1 MTQSRNVHLLPGNSC
16 RYPDGELCP
25 PNAGLFSL
33 KSHFMCHPK
42 HTAPIRIKGQ
52 KKMALIL
59 QGYSHL
65 KNTFHLHYKTE
76 LKRSAASISGFIIAS
91 IFSKK
96 NRSMCFIFVKLKC
109 PFWSFPPKYRESALK
124 VNYIISKIPKTMA
137 TIIIMKNKVSALLEI
152 TVNEEKFF

>member
-1 MTQSRNVHLLPGNSC
+1 MVSSALQMLAYSVLNRTSCAIPNTRLPSVLRG
-16 RYPDGELCP
+16 
-25 PNAGLFSL
+25 
-33 KSHFMCHPK
+33 KK
-42 HTAPIRIKGQ
+42 

-59 QGYSHL
+59 QGYSRL
-65 KNTFHLHYKTE
+65 KDTFHLHYKTE